1 MTTLIEQLITKMGL
15 RDEPNV
21 LEKTTELV
29 RLLELRST
37 NVPLQINEYGKIV
50 LCADIAAT
58 LMGIPFDKEQAL
70 KMSGLRKSHYANNK
84 RMFEKLLDLNK
95 LVGVNDIC
103 LQLNL
108 NQVNKKAEEL
118 LELYRKVITSEQSSD
133 VDISHPQYAAM
144 AVFSACK
151 LCKQKVSKTKLMPF
165 SNLKPSQWQQ
175 LEQRWEKFM
184 AKHYND
190 ALDNK
195 LKKQN
200 SEDQATATAT
210 DDDSSKK
217 TYSDKKLRNE
227 IEDYEKWKKR
237 MLAMAHAKLKEQETG
252 DSECSEQ
259 IEEDKGLDFNDV
271 IDNMILGC

>member
-1 MTTLIEQLITKMGL
+1 MTTLIEQLLTKMGL

-50 LCADIAAT
+50 LCADIAAN
-58 LMGIPFDKEQAL
+58 LMGVPFDKEQAM
-70 KMSGLRKSHYANNK
+70 KMSALRKSHYANNK

-118 LELYRKVITSEQSSD
+118 LELYRQVVAKEQSDID
-133 VDISHPQYAAM
+133 VNHPQYAAM
-144 AVFSACK
+144 AVFMACK
-151 LCKQKVSKTKLMPF
+151 LSKQKVSKTKLMPF
-165 SNLKPSQWQQ
+165 SNLRPAQWQQ

-184 AKHYND
+184 ARYYND
-190 ALDNK
+190 NMDNK

-200 SEDQATATAT
+200 SEDQITKNNG
-210 DDDSSKK
+210 DDGDV
-217 TYSDKKLRNE
+217 KKLNENKKIRTE
-227 IEDYEKWKKR
+227 IEDYDKWKKR
-237 MLAMAHAKLKEQETG
+237 ILAMAQAKLKEQELG
-252 DSECSEQ
+252 DSETKATVE
-259 IEEDKGLDFNDV
+259 IPKDVDFTDV

>member
-1 MTTLIEQLITKMGL
+1 MTTLLQQLITKMGL

-29 RLLELRST
+29 RLLDLRST

-50 LCADIAAT
+50 LCADIAAN

-70 KMSGLRKSHYANNK
+70 KLSGLRKSHYANNK

-103 LQLNL
+103 IQLSL

-118 LELYRKVITSEQSSD
+118 LDLYRNVIASEQSTD
-133 VDISHPQYAAM
+133 VDMSHPQYAAM
-144 AVFSACK
+144 AVFMACK
-151 LCKQKVSKTKLMPF
+151 LSKQKVSKSKLMPF

-184 AKHYND
+184 TKHYND
-190 ALDNK
+190 AMDNK

-200 SEDQATATAT
+200 SDNQATAAT

-217 TYSDKKLRNE
+217 IQVDQKMRTE

-237 MLAMAHAKLKEQETG
+237 MLAMAQAKLKEQEA
-252 DSECSEQ
+252 DSESSEQ
-259 IEEDKGLDFNDV
+259 MDNPKDIEFTDV